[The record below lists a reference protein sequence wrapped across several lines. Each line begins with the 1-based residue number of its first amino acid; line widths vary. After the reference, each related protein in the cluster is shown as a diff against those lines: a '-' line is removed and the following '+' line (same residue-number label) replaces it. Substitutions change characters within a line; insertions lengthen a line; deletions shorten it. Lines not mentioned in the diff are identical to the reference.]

1 MVRGTFTGAVT
12 NSNPQLATRI
22 ALMTSDPR
30 TTTPELESLR
40 KAQAKKGKAGAV
52 DPAQILD
59 KAIYHLW
66 ETINDLD
73 QIQPERV
80 EHYRVSI
87 FGSSR
92 IRTGDPIYEEV
103 KKLSFELAR
112 MGIDIVTGGGPGL
125 MEAANSGA
133 VEGQIESKSRS
144 FGLAIHLPNEEGA
157 NPFVDKVFRHRT
169 FFSRLHH
176 FVRLSSAFI
185 VMPGGIGTALE
196 LFMVWQ
202 LLQVKHMK
210 QHPLILVGTMWPGL
224 IDWMREA
231 MIGRGLA
238 SPPDL
243 EMVSVVA
250 SSDEA
255 IAIIRDS
262 YERFRASAERF
273 NQENVPDG
281 NRNPAAGT

>member
-1 MVRGTFTGAVT
+1 MP
-12 NSNPQLATRI
+12 NSRK
-22 ALMTSDPR
+22 
-30 TTTPELESLR
+30 TTTPELEELR
-40 KAQAKKGKAGAV
+40 HAQTAAKKRSSP
-52 DPAQILD
+52 DPTYILD
-59 KAIYHLW
+59 KAIYQLW
-66 ETINDLD
+66 ETINDID

-92 IRTGDPIYEEV
+92 IRRGDPIYDEV
-103 KKLSFELAR
+103 KKLSYELAH

-133 VEGQIESKSRS
+133 IEGQIESHARS
-144 FGLAIHLPNEEGA
+144 FGLAIHLPSEEQS

-185 VMPGGIGTALE
+185 VFPGGIGTSLE
-196 LFMVWQ
+196 TFMVWQ

-210 QHPLILVGTMWPGL
+210 EHPLILVGTMWNGL
-224 IDWMREA
+224 IDWIRDTMVE
-231 MIGRGLA
+231 RGLV

-243 EMVSVVA
+243 DVVKVVSSA
-250 SSDEA
+250 EEA
-255 IAIIRDS
+255 VPIIRTS
-262 YERFRASAERF
+262 YERFKGEK
-273 NQENVPDG
+273 
-281 NRNPAAGT
+281 

>member
-1 MVRGTFTGAVT
+1 MA
-12 NSNPQLATRI
+12 NKE
-22 ALMTSDPR
+22 R
-30 TTTPELESLR
+30 TTTPELEELR
-40 KAQAKKGKAGAV
+40 SAQAAKKRPAA
-52 DPAQILD
+52 DPTHILD
-59 KAIYHLW
+59 KAIYQLW

-92 IRTGDPIYEEV
+92 IRRGDPIYEEV
-103 KKLSFELAR
+103 KKASFELAR

-133 VEGQIESKSRS
+133 IEGQIESHARS
-144 FGLAIHLPNEEGA
+144 FGLAIHLPTEEAA

-185 VMPGGIGTALE
+185 VFPGGIGTALE

-210 QHPLILVGTMWPGL
+210 EHPLILVGTMWNGL
-224 IDWMREA
+224 IGWIRET
-231 MIGRGLA
+231 MVERGLCSA
-238 SPPDL
+238 TDL
-243 EMVSVVA
+243 DVVSVVS

-255 IAIIRDS
+255 IPILRAS
-262 YERFRASAERF
+262 YERFKGEK
-273 NQENVPDG
+273 EN
-281 NRNPAAGT
+281 AHA

>member
-1 MVRGTFTGAVT
+1 MASQRRT
-12 NSNPQLATRI
+12 
-22 ALMTSDPR
+22 
-30 TTTPELESLR
+30 TTTPELEQLR
-40 KAQAKKGKAGAV
+40 REQSPAKKRTGA
-52 DPAQILD
+52 DPSYVLD
-59 KAIYHLW
+59 KAIYQLW

-92 IRTGDPIYEEV
+92 IRRGDPIYEEV
-103 KKLSFELAR
+103 KKLSYQLAR
-112 MGIDIVTGGGPGL
+112 MGLDIVTGGGPGL
-125 MEAANSGA
+125 MEAANAGA
-133 VEGQIESKSRS
+133 IEGQIESHARS
-144 FGLAIHLPNEEGA
+144 FGLSIHLPTEEQA

-210 QHPLILVGTMWPGL
+210 EHPLILVGTMWPGL
-224 IDWMREA
+224 IDWIRQTMVE
-231 MIGRGLA
+231 RGLC
-238 SPPDL
+238 SPTDVDVVKV
-243 EMVSVVA
+243 VS

-255 IAIIRDS
+255 IPIIRAS
-262 YERFRASAERF
+262 YERFKSGETADAE
-273 NQENVPDG
+273 
-281 NRNPAAGT
+281 PARRPRRTQKS

>member
-1 MVRGTFTGAVT
+1 MPSQRK
-12 NSNPQLATRI
+12 
-22 ALMTSDPR
+22 
-30 TTTPELESLR
+30 TTTPELEHLR
-40 KAQAKKGKAGAV
+40 QTEARKKSGV
-52 DPAQILD
+52 DPTNILD
-59 KAIYHLW
+59 KAIYQLW

-92 IRTGDPIYEEV
+92 IRRGDPIYEEV

-133 VEGQIESKSRS
+133 IEGQIESRSRS
-144 FGLAIHLPNEEGA
+144 FGLAIHLPSEEAA

-185 VMPGGIGTALE
+185 VFPGGIGTALE

-210 QHPLILVGTMWPGL
+210 SHPLILVGNMWPPL
-224 IDWMREA
+224 IDWIRQNQVE
-231 MIGRGLA
+231 RGLVGP
-238 SPPDL
+238 SDL
-243 EMVSVVA
+243 DVVNVVA
-250 SSDEA
+250 SSAEA
-255 IAIIRDS
+255 IPLIAAS
-262 YERFRASAERF
+262 YESFKGDNNS
-273 NQENVPDG
+273 NG
-281 NRNPAAGT
+281 NAG

>member
-1 MVRGTFTGAVT
+1 MP
-12 NSNPQLATRI
+12 SQP
-22 ALMTSDPR
+22 DKDR
-30 TTTPELESLR
+30 TTTPQLEELRTSS
-40 KAQAKKGKAGAV
+40 AKKRTHV
-52 DPAQILD
+52 DPTHILD
-59 KAIYHLW
+59 KAIYQLW
-66 ETINDLD
+66 DTINDLD

-103 KKLSFELAR
+103 KKLSAELAR
-112 MGIDIVTGGGPGL
+112 MGVDIVTGGGPGL

-133 VEGQIESKSRS
+133 VEGQVESHARS

-157 NPFVDKVFRHRT
+157 NPFVNKVFRHRT

-202 LLQVKHMK
+202 LLQVKHVTE
-210 QHPLILVGTMWPGL
+210 HPLILVGTMWTGL
-224 IDWMREA
+224 IDWIKGTMVE
-231 MIGRGLA
+231 RGLVGLSDFDA
-238 SPPDL
+238 
-243 EMVSVVA
+243 VSIVA

-255 IAIIRDS
+255 IPIIRAS
-262 YERFRASAERF
+262 YERFKQEKQNAESGRS
-273 NQENVPDG
+273 
-281 NRNPAAGT
+281 T

>member
-1 MVRGTFTGAVT
+1 MADDRK
-12 NSNPQLATRI
+12 
-22 ALMTSDPR
+22 
-30 TTTPELESLR
+30 TTTPELEELR
-40 KAQAKKGKAGAV
+40 KTQAAKKRPSA
-52 DPAQILD
+52 DPTHILD
-59 KAIYHLW
+59 KAIYQLW

-92 IRTGDPIYEEV
+92 IRRGDPIYEEV

-112 MGIDIVTGGGPGL
+112 LNIDIVTGGGPGL
-125 MEAANSGA
+125 MEAANAGA
-133 VEGQIESKSRS
+133 MEGQHGTKSRS
-144 FGLAIHLPNEEGA
+144 FGLAINLPTEEAA

-176 FVRLSSAFI
+176 FIRLSSAFI

-210 QHPLILVGTMWPGL
+210 EHPLILVGTMWPGL
-224 IDWMREA
+224 IDWLQGSALE
-231 MIGRGLA
+231 RGLV
-238 SPPDL
+238 SPSDFDVIKV
-243 EMVSVVA
+243 VS

-255 IAIIRDS
+255 IPIIRES
-262 YERFRASAERF
+262 HERWLQQERVNADPGTGSRGAE
-273 NQENVPDG
+273 EG
-281 NRNPAAGT
+281 

>member
-1 MVRGTFTGAVT
+1 MANR
-12 NSNPQLATRI
+12 NSK
-22 ALMTSDPR
+22 
-30 TTTPELESLR
+30 TTTPELEELR
-40 KAQAKKGKAGAV
+40 NAQSPAKKRSSP
-52 DPAQILD
+52 DPTYILD
-59 KAIYHLW
+59 KAIYQLW

-80 EHYRVSI
+80 DHYRVSI

-92 IRTGDPIYEEV
+92 IRRGDPVYDEV
-103 KKLSFELAR
+103 KKLSYELAH

-133 VEGQIESKSRS
+133 IEGQIESHSRS
-144 FGLAIHLPNEEGA
+144 FGLAIHLPSEEQS

-210 QHPLILVGTMWPGL
+210 EHPLILVGTMWTGL
-224 IDWMREA
+224 IDWIRET
-231 MIGRGLA
+231 MVSRGLV
-238 SPPDL
+238 SPADL
-243 EMVSVVA
+243 DVVSVV
-250 SSDEA
+250 SSSEEA
-255 IAIIRDS
+255 IPIIRAS
-262 YERFRASAERF
+262 YDLYKGEEK
-273 NQENVPDG
+273 
-281 NRNPAAGT
+281 

>member
-1 MVRGTFTGAVT
+1 MP
-12 NSNPQLATRI
+12 NQ
-22 ALMTSDPR
+22 R
-30 TTTPELESLR
+30 TTTPELEALR
-40 KAQAKKGKAGAV
+40 REQKKKQRPGV
-52 DPAQILD
+52 DPSSILD
-59 KAIYHLW
+59 KAIYQLW

-92 IRTGDPIYEEV
+92 IRRGDPIYEEV

-133 VEGQIESKSRS
+133 VEGQIESHARS
-144 FGLAIHLPNEEGA
+144 FGLAIHLPSEEAA

-185 VMPGGIGTALE
+185 VFPGGIGTALE

-210 QHPLILVGTMWPGL
+210 EHPLILVGTMWPGL
-224 IDWMREA
+224 VEWMSSTMVE
-231 MIGRGLA
+231 RGLVNA
-238 SPPDL
+238 TDL
-243 EMVSVVA
+243 DVVKVVHT
-250 SSDEA
+250 SEEA
-255 IAIIRDS
+255 IPLIAES
-262 YERFRASAERF
+262 YEKFKGEKVNNGDAR
-273 NQENVPDG
+273 
-281 NRNPAAGT
+281 

>member
-1 MVRGTFTGAVT
+1 MPNQRT
-12 NSNPQLATRI
+12 
-22 ALMTSDPR
+22 
-30 TTTPELESLR
+30 TTTPELEQLR
-40 KAQAKKGKAGAV
+40 REQPASKKRSGT
-52 DPAQILD
+52 DPTYILD
-59 KAIYHLW
+59 KAIYQLW

-73 QIQPERV
+73 QIQPDRV

-92 IRTGDPIYEEV
+92 IQRGDPIYEEV
-103 KKLSFELAR
+103 RKLSYELAH

-125 MEAANSGA
+125 MEAANAGA
-133 VEGQIESKSRS
+133 VEGQIESHARS
-144 FGLAIHLPNEEGA
+144 FGLAIHLPTEEQA

-210 QHPLILVGTMWPGL
+210 EHPLILVGTMWPGL
-224 IDWMREA
+224 IEWIRET
-231 MIGRGLA
+231 MVKRGLC
-238 SPPDL
+238 SSSD
-243 EMVSVVA
+243 VDVVKVVA
-250 SSDEA
+250 SAEEA
-255 IAIIRDS
+255 IAIIRAS
-262 YERFRASAERF
+262 YEKYKTTGEQPDAE
-273 NQENVPDG
+273 
-281 NRNPAAGT
+281 PARRPRRSEKS

>member
-1 MVRGTFTGAVT
+1 MP
-12 NSNPQLATRI
+12 NSRK
-22 ALMTSDPR
+22 
-30 TTTPELESLR
+30 TTTPELEELR
-40 KAQAKKGKAGAV
+40 QAQSPAKKRSSP
-52 DPAQILD
+52 DPTYILD
-59 KAIYHLW
+59 KAIYQLW

-92 IRTGDPIYEEV
+92 IRRGDPIYDQV
-103 KKLSFELAR
+103 KKLSYELAH

-125 MEAANSGA
+125 MEAANAGA
-133 VEGQIESKSRS
+133 IEGQIESHARS
-144 FGLAIHLPNEEGA
+144 FGLAIHLPSEEQS

-185 VMPGGIGTALE
+185 VMPGGIGTGLE

-210 QHPLILVGTMWPGL
+210 EHPLILVGTMWHGL
-224 IDWMREA
+224 IDWMREN
-231 MIGRGLA
+231 MVERGLV

-243 EMVSVVA
+243 DVVKVVA
-250 SSDEA
+250 SGEEA
-255 IAIIRDS
+255 IPIIRAS
-262 YERFRASAERF
+262 YDRFKE
-273 NQENVPDG
+273 EK
-281 NRNPAAGT
+281 

>member
-1 MVRGTFTGAVT
+1 MAE
-12 NSNPQLATRI
+12 
-22 ALMTSDPR
+22 R
-30 TTTPELESLR
+30 TTTPQLETLR
-40 KAQAKKGKAGAV
+40 KEQQKKQVSV
-52 DPAQILD
+52 DPTHILD
-59 KAIYHLW
+59 KAIYQLW

-80 EHYRVSI
+80 EHYRVPI

-92 IRTGDPIYEEV
+92 IKRGDPIYEEV
-103 KKLSFELAR
+103 KKLSYELAR

-133 VEGQIESKSRS
+133 TEGQIESHARS
-144 FGLAIHLPNEEGA
+144 FGLAIHLPTEEQA

-202 LLQVKHMK
+202 LLQVKHMTE
-210 QHPLILVGTMWPGL
+210 HPLILVGTMWAGL
-224 IDWMREA
+224 IEWIRET
-231 MIGRGLA
+231 MVGKGLV
-238 SPPDL
+238 SLTDL
-243 EMVSVVA
+243 DTISIVS
-250 SSDEA
+250 
-255 IAIIRDS
+255 
-262 YERFRASAERF
+262 
-273 NQENVPDG
+273 
-281 NRNPAAGT
+281 

>member
-1 MVRGTFTGAVT
+1 MA
-12 NSNPQLATRI
+12 
-22 ALMTSDPR
+22 DER
-30 TTTPELESLR
+30 TTTPQLEALR
-40 KAQAKKGKAGAV
+40 AAQGKKRNAV
-52 DPAQILD
+52 DPTHILE
-59 KAIYHLW
+59 KAIYQLW

-92 IRTGDPIYEEV
+92 IRRGDPIYDEV
-103 KKLSFELAR
+103 KKLSADLAR

-125 MEAANSGA
+125 MEAANAGA
-133 VEGQIESKSRS
+133 VEGQIESHARS
-144 FGLAIHLPNEEGA
+144 FGLSIHLATEESA

-202 LLQVKHMK
+202 LLQVKHMSE
-210 QHPLILVGTMWPGL
+210 HPLILVGTMWPGL
-224 IDWMREA
+224 IDWIRET
-231 MIGRGLA
+231 MIEGGLV
-238 SPPDL
+238 SPTDL
-243 EMVSVVA
+243 DTVVIVP
-250 SSDEA
+250 SSSEA
-255 IAIIRDS
+255 IPIIAAS
-262 YERFRASAERF
+262 YEQFK
-273 NQENVPDG
+273 Q
-281 NRNPAAGT
+281 NR

>member
-1 MVRGTFTGAVT
+1 V
-12 NSNPQLATRI
+12 P
-22 ALMTSDPR
+22 DKR
-30 TTTPELESLR
+30 TTTPQLEELRTAS
-40 KAQAKKGKAGAV
+40 AKKRTHV
-52 DPAQILD
+52 DPTHILD
-59 KAIYHLW
+59 KAIYQLW
-66 ETINDLD
+66 DTINDLD

-103 KKLSFELAR
+103 KKLSAELAR
-112 MGIDIVTGGGPGL
+112 MGVDIVTGGGPGL
-125 MEAANSGA
+125 MEAANAGA
-133 VEGQIESKSRS
+133 VEGQVESHARS

-157 NPFVDKVFRHRT
+157 NPFVNKVFRHRT

-202 LLQVKHMK
+202 LLQVKHVTE
-210 QHPLILVGTMWPGL
+210 HPLILVGTMWTGL
-224 IDWMREA
+224 IDWIQGTMVE
-231 MIGRGLA
+231 RGLVSA
-238 SPPDL
+238 TDL
-243 EMVSVVA
+243 NVVSIVS

-255 IAIIRDS
+255 IPIIRAS
-262 YERFRASAERF
+262 YERFK
-273 NQENVPDG
+273 QEKENAQPG
-281 NRNPAAGT
+281 RST

>member
-1 MVRGTFTGAVT
+1 MPNR
-12 NSNPQLATRI
+12 QK
-22 ALMTSDPR
+22 
-30 TTTPELESLR
+30 TTTPELEHLR
-40 KAQAKKGKAGAV
+40 KEQSKKKSGT
-52 DPAQILD
+52 DPSYILD
-59 KAIYHLW
+59 KAIYQLW

-92 IRTGDPIYEEV
+92 IRRGDPIYEEV
-103 KKLSFELAR
+103 KKLSMELAR
-112 MGIDIVTGGGPGL
+112 MGVDIVTGGGPGL

-133 VEGQIESKSRS
+133 IEGQIESRSRS
-144 FGLAIHLPNEEGA
+144 YGLAIHLPSEEQS

-210 QHPLILVGTMWPGL
+210 SHPLILVGTMWPPL
-224 IDWMREA
+224 IEWIQQN
-231 MIGRGLA
+231 MISRGLV

-243 EMVSVVA
+243 DVVSVVT

-255 IAIIRDS
+255 IPIIRAS
-262 YERFRASAERF
+262 YEQFKGENNAST
-273 NQENVPDG
+273 DT
-281 NRNPAAGT
+281 AAGT